1 MPPANTFSLNA
12 VKSSCSIGLVGDYS
26 PKVRAHRAIP
36 RALELAARSLGQ
48 AVRVV
53 WLDTALLADDLQIL
67 PAPHDALWCVPGSP
81 YANMQGALA
90 AIRFARERPLPFLG
104 TCGGFQHALIEYAR
118 NVLGWT
124 EADHA
129 ESNPAAA
136 LPLVAPLSCSL
147 VGVEGSVRLLPG
159 SEARRIYGRSE
170 ALERYHC
177 NFGLNGRYQRSLQV
191 GALRISG
198 VDEQDAARV
207 IELHGHPFFMATL
220 FQPELSA
227 LSDLTHP
234 IISAF
239 VAAALAQF
247 AKRVAAPA
255 AIVD

>member
-1 MPPANTFSLNA
+1 
-12 VKSSCSIGLVGDYS
+12 
-26 PKVRAHRAIP
+26 
-36 RALELAARSLGQ
+36 
-48 AVRVV
+48 
-53 WLDTALLADDLQIL
+53 
-67 PAPHDALWCVPGSP
+67 
-81 YANMQGALA
+81 MQGALA

-104 TCGGFQHALIEYAR
+104 TCGGFKHALIEYAR

-129 ESNPAAA
+129 ESNPGAA

-159 SEARRIYGRSE
+159 SEACRIYGRPE
-170 ALERYHC
+170 ALEGYHC
-177 NFGLNGRYQRSLQV
+177 NFGLNGSYQHALQG

-198 VDEQDAARV
+198 VDEQGAARV
-207 IELHGHPFFMATL
+207 VELQGHPFFVATL

-227 LSDLTHP
+227 FRDLPHP
-234 IISAF
+234 IVSAF

-247 AKRVAAPA
+247 SKRVAPPA